1 MLAIALATE
10 SAALETTAAAP
21 LVISAPGAP
30 PATIPAPVEFAG
42 TAAAA
47 RALELWKAQRSPATR
62 AAYSASLAE
71 FAGWLR
77 AQGFASID
85 SPAAAAAL
93 LFAPGASHAAAQGIA
108 LEFRAHLQARIEST
122 GPAKIT
128 RATANAR
135 LAAIRSAANFAQQSG
150 AIPWTLNVPGFKVRP
165 YRDTRGPATSIVNAL
180 LQAALNQR
188 SPAKA
193 ARDAAIVRLLHDNA
207 LRRGE
212 LIALDTGDCIPGD
225 DGRPVAIM
233 VVGKGESEPQRIDL
247 APPTAAALES
257 WLAAR
262 ADIEIDSPA
271 LFPGLAR
278 AGASPRISGRS
289 VAEILEALSR
299 AAGVARVRPHQL
311 RHTSITRALDESGG
325 DLRAAQR
332 HSRHRNLQTL
342 SIYDDSRK
350 DSARAIAAKVAAG
363 LTADAPA
370 Q

>member
-10 SAALETTAAAP
+10 SAALEPTAAAP
-21 LVISAPGAP
+21 LVISAPGAQAPP
-30 PATIPAPVEFAG
+30 PATIPAVEFDG

-77 AQGFASID
+77 EQGFASID

-188 SPAKA
+188 RSRPA
-193 ARDAAIVRLLHDNA
+193 
-207 LRRGE
+207 
-212 LIALDTGDCIPGD
+212 
-225 DGRPVAIM
+225 
-233 VVGKGESEPQRIDL
+233 S
-247 APPTAAALES
+247 
-257 WLAAR
+257 
-262 ADIEIDSPA
+262 
-271 LFPGLAR
+271 
-278 AGASPRISGRS
+278 
-289 VAEILEALSR
+289 
-299 AAGVARVRPHQL
+299 
-311 RHTSITRALDESGG
+311 TRCA
-325 DLRAAQR
+325 
-332 HSRHRNLQTL
+332 
-342 SIYDDSRK
+342 
-350 DSARAIAAKVAAG
+350 
-363 LTADAPA
+363 
-370 Q
+370 

>member
-1 MLAIALATE
+1 MLAIALATD

-21 LVISAPGAP
+21 LASRPPGG
-30 PATIPAPVEFAG
+30 PAPVRAVEFDG
-42 TAAAA
+42 TATAA

-62 AAYSASLAE
+62 AAYSASLDE
-71 FAGWLR
+71 FARWLA
-77 AQGFASID
+77 AQGFARID

-108 LEFRAHLQARIEST
+108 LEWRAHLQARIESS

-135 LAAIRSAANFAQQSG
+135 LAALRSAANFAQQSG
-150 AIPWTLNVPGFKVRP
+150 AIPWTLNVPGFRVKP
-165 YRDTRGPATSIVNAL
+165 YRETRGPATSIVNAL
-180 LQAALNQR
+180 LQAALAQR
-188 SPAKA
+188 SPVKA
-193 ARDAAIVRLLHDNA
+193 ARDAAIVRLLHDHA

-212 LIALDTGDCIPGD
+212 LCALDIGDCIHDG
-225 DGRPVAIM
+225 DGRPVAIL
-233 VVGKGESEPQRIDL
+233 VIGKGESDPQRIDL
-247 APPTAAALES
+247 APPTAAALET

-262 ADIEIDSPA
+262 GEIATDSPA

-278 AGASPRISGRS
+278 TGATARISGRS
-289 VAEILEALSR
+289 VAKILAALCR

-325 DLRAAQR
+325 DLRSAQR

-342 SIYDDSRK
+342 SIYDDARK
-350 DSARAIAAKVAAG
+350 DSAREIAARVAAG
-363 LTADAPA
+363 LTADAPP